1 MYKCERD
8 RAMNSKPPKPLNS
21 CISIQSWYL
30 LYKFFTSADLCSS
43 KTYSSMFIDLFFTYF
58 GGFDEWQ
65 VDVGWLAD
73 LHRAEEWITCFPN
86 PQDHKKLQTCI
97 YDRFTQLIHVDEI
110 HISLRSHPVTILMRC
125 NIKTFSILWN
135 RVYSSFW
142 LQEWLRKRNDRHP
155 TPFVE
160 RISRIGGIKIHHAM
174 DREKNRAL
182 WPWQCHP
189 ERVGDVICWS
199 FGGAWGRS
207 LGGCKA
213 EKLEVFFLSFEEG
226 LAYRNWSTD
235 FSMSYQVSLCW
246 CFYII

>member
-160 RISRIGGIKIHHAM
+160 RISQIGGYKSTM
-174 DREKNRAL
+174 
-182 WPWQCHP
+182 PWTVKRIARCGRGNVIQKGS
-189 ERVGDVICWS
+189 GDVIC
-199 FGGAWGRS
+199 GRS
-207 LGGCKA
+207 
-213 EKLEVFFLSFEEG
+213 EG
-226 LAYRNWSTD
+226 LEEEVW
-235 FSMSYQVSLCW
+235 
-246 CFYII
+246 